1 MLTAAGTY
9 CLPQGPRPLGWLA
22 LDTGK
27 DAKAVASRV
36 IPLFVRLDA
45 SALNFWIS

>member
-1 MLTAAGTY
+1 MLTAREPIACRKEAFT
-9 CLPQGPRPLGWLA
+9 LGWLA